1 MAGKERLWQ
10 SLWIALLTFSA
21 GFTNAEMTVGRYFSV
36 SHHSGNLSQ
45 FAIAISQGSPALLLL
60 SLIFFFLV
68 GSIVAGL
75 IFYKKDIGKAAR
87 YGTLSLIHGS
97 ITILLSL
104 WLPSHLSFL
113 FILFQ
118 SLAFG
123 VQNGIL
129 KSVGGM
135 LTRTTHMTGY
145 LTDAGV
151 ALGRVFRGDKQAL
164 WKFWY
169 FAAHLLIFL
178 VGAYLGA
185 HAFLVFDRQAATIA
199 GVLQCVP
206 GMIYLLSRDKN
217 R

>member
-87 YGTLSLIHGS
+87 
-97 ITILLSL
+97 
-104 WLPSHLSFL
+104 
-113 FILFQ
+113 
-118 SLAFG
+118 
-123 VQNGIL
+123 
-129 KSVGGM
+129 
-135 LTRTTHMTGY
+135 
-145 LTDAGV
+145 
-151 ALGRVFRGDKQAL
+151 
-164 WKFWY
+164 
-169 FAAHLLIFL
+169 
-178 VGAYLGA
+178 
-185 HAFLVFDRQAATIA
+185 
-199 GVLQCVP
+199 
-206 GMIYLLSRDKN
+206 
-217 R
+217 